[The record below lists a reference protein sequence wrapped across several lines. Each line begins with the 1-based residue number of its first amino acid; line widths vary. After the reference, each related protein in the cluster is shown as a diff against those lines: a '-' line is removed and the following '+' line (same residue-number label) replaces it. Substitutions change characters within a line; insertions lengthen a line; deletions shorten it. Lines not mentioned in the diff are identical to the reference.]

1 MIVTEI
7 ITKENVR
14 LVKTYSDEGRMIA
27 CGLEKFVVAY
37 DPEDAPREYEE
48 TEQAIPGAEVS
59 ADEALAEI
67 KEVLEA

>member
-1 MIVTEI
+1 MIVNETI
-7 ITKENVR
+7 IKGNMQ
-14 LVKTYSDEGRMIA
+14 LIKSYSDAGRLIV
-27 CGLEKFVVAY
+27 CGLEKYVVAY

-59 ADEALAEI
+59 ADEALAGI